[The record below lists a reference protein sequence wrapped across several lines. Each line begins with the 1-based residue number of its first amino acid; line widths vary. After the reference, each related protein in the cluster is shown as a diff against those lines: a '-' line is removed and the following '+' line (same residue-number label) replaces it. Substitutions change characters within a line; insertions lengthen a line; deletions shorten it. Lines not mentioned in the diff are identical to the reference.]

1 MAVAPGSIVEH
12 LDVFEDVCLGEIAC
26 SVDLLPD
33 SLLFQAAEE
42 RLRNRVVPTV
52 PSAAHAGVELVC
64 FAETDPVVAAAQQC
78 HGRLGSIQYGFFP
91 IQVQF
96 NRMHPILRLPLNRA
110 ITKSHSAARIGWTN
124 ISPVSSREHGKH
136 HRPL

>member
-1 MAVAPGSIVEH
+1 MAVTSGSIVEH

-64 FAETDPVVAAAQQC
+64 FAETDPVVANGSLTRTTPLRTDTHSLEGEREMPEAA
-78 HGRLGSIQYGFFP
+78 
-91 IQVQF
+91 
-96 NRMHPILRLPLNRA
+96 
-110 ITKSHSAARIGWTN
+110 AACIGW
-124 ISPVSSREHGKH
+124 REPRFAGV
-136 HRPL
+136 